1 MSSNYT
7 RLPLLS
13 EFYHQYLV
21 DQDSSAF
28 TSKVLEKYNL
38 GTLERLAANGDR
50 MTRRAAVLTLGMV
63 AGFSS
68 NEALGRALHDDDR
81 GARMLA
87 DNAIRSL
94 WCRQGT
100 SDERR
105 HLALVIRLNSTKRY
119 EEAVRQATILVE
131 RSPGFAE
138 VWNQRAIALFA
149 LNEFHRSIRDCH
161 RALELN
167 PYHFGAASGMGQ
179 CYLQLGQR
187 AEALDS
193 FRQALELNPNLE
205 GVRAQVQ
212 YLQRTQKPSE
222 LE

>member
-21 DQDSSAF
+21 DQDSGAF
-28 TSKVLEKYNL
+28 SSKVLEKYTL

-63 AGFSS
+63 AGYES
-68 NEALGRALHDDDR
+68 NHALGQALHDDDR
-81 GARMLA
+81 GVRMLA
-87 DNAIRSL
+87 DNAIRTL
-94 WCRQGT
+94 WCRQGAP
-100 SDERR
+100 DERR
-105 HLALVIRLNSTKRY
+105 HLALIIRLNSTKRH
-119 EEAVRQATILVE
+119 EEAVRQATILIE
-131 RSPGFAE
+131 RSPQFAE
-138 VWNQRAIALFA
+138 VWNQRAIASFA
-149 LNEFHRSIRDCH
+149 LNEFQRSIRDCR

-167 PYHFGAASGMGQ
+167 SYHFGAASGMGQ

-187 AEALDS
+187 AEALES

-212 YLQRTQKPSE
+212 YLQRTEKRSG